1 MRKLRP
7 IACLFLLFLV
17 KLTSAQTFQKQD
29 SLKLPTL
36 TSPQMVWTDLNS
48 DKYYD
53 LLVYGKEPSSDS
65 TQFFLF
71 KNEGG
76 LFLESVRL
84 PFFDLEIHALEII
97 DIDKDGELDIVF
109 SGVKAGT
116 DTLFSSLINQGELE
130 FQLAPMPM
138 ASILTEEFMLQD
150 FNRDNLLELVYID
163 SEAKVKYLT
172 GTALGWEEQPNF
184 FNDSPA
190 DALFDLDLNSD
201 GLRDLLISSSNR
213 PDSLTRYLQNQLS
226 GWEDFQKPFPFDNLS
241 INIFTHG
248 SFTKSGYPDMF
259 LSGNLMGG
267 SSSNFLIKSKQDTFD
282 LTEILPDLEVLDALM
297 ADFDSDGKT
306 DLWLSTHNED
316 NEFASYFL
324 NDLADPKDTVIM
336 NTEIASITRFADYT
350 RDGNL
355 DFAQLLP
362 SGDSL
367 EVFFFKNEQTLFNE
381 GPRNPHLINAVQTGI
396 GHGLIVWGTG
406 YDSLTATELIS
417 YDVIIANSDTVALND
432 GTLNINT
439 PNPRLPNHGNQ
450 LYATQSIFSN
460 LVPGNY
466 FHYINAADNAFN
478 YLSNG
483 NCKPNTNI
491 LNQFAICAVE
501 DLEASVI
508 ETCKGSTLVLGT
520 PTILRNWVSEKR
532 GPLGQSSMLRYEAD
546 LDDTIYGSVV
556 EFKNCSDGQL
566 TYIIQSKDTEIP
578 ELNMPKYNL
587 ICPGDTVSFS
597 ANAAW
602 SNIQWTAAQLGD
614 LGAGH
619 AISFVPTESQ
629 LVFFYGENEDGCSFN
644 YTTFVEIEDFKP
656 SVKDSVLTINVGE
669 SVELVASGGST
680 YEWLPSIG
688 LSNPNI
694 ANPQASP
701 RSDITYLVTITSE
714 NGCTETFE
722 VQVNVTQIGGV
733 ANLFTPNGDGKND
746 NIVVFLS
753 QIPREFQFS
762 IFNRSGN
769 LLYQTKN
776 PQEAM
781 NNGWNGTVNGSTVSN
796 GVYFWSVS
804 GQFENGQPV
813 KLNGT
818 TNGKISLVR

>member
-36 TSPQMVWTDLNS
+36 TNPQMVWADFNS
-48 DKYYD
+48 DSNYD
-53 LLVYGKEPSSDS
+53 LLVYGSNPTSDS

-76 LFLESVRL
+76 LFLESIRL
-84 PFFDLEIHALEII
+84 PFFDLKIHALEVI

-109 SGVKAGT
+109 SGIKAGT
-116 DTLFSSLINQGELE
+116 DTLFSSLINQGEFE
-130 FQLAPMPM
+130 FQLLPTPM
-138 ASILTEEFMLQD
+138 ASILTEKFILRD

-163 SEAKVKYLT
+163 TDSKVKYLT
-172 GTALGWEEQPNF
+172 GTALGWEEQTNF
-184 FNDSPA
+184 FNNSLA

-201 GLRDLLISSSNR
+201 GLSDMLISSSNR
-213 PDSLTRYLQNQLS
+213 PDSLTRYIQNLS
-226 GWEDFQKPFPFDNLS
+226 SNWMEFQKPFPIDNLS
-241 INIFTHG
+241 INVFTHG
-248 SFTKSGYPDMF
+248 AFTNNGYPDMF
-259 LSGNLMGG
+259 FSGSPFGG
-267 SSSNFLIKSKQDTFD
+267 SPSNFLIRSKQDTFD
-282 LTEILPDLEVLDALM
+282 ITQILPDLEVLDALM

-306 DLWLSTHNED
+306 DLWLSTRNQS

-324 NDLADPKDTVIM
+324 NDLAEPKDTVIM
-336 NTEIASITRFADYT
+336 NMATTSTTLFADYSN
-350 RDGNL
+350 DGNL
-355 DFAQLLP
+355 DFAQLRS

-367 EVFFFKNEQTLFNE
+367 EVFFFKNEQTLFNQA
-381 GPRNPHLINAVQTGI
+381 PSNPTKINAVQTGI
-396 GHGLIVWGTG
+396 GQGLVAWGAG
-406 YDSLTATELIS
+406 YDSLSKTDFLS
-417 YDVIIANSDTVALND
+417 YDVIIANSDTVAIND
-432 GTLNINT
+432 GNLNINT

-450 LYATQSIFSN
+450 LYANEAIFKS
-460 LVPGNY
+460 LEPGNY
-466 FHYINAADNAFN
+466 FHYVNAADNAFN

-483 NCKPNTNI
+483 NCKVNTSI

-501 DLEASVI
+501 NLEASVI
-508 ETCKGSTLVLGT
+508 ETCKGSTLTLGT

-532 GPLGQSSMLRYEAD
+532 GPLGQSDILKYQAD
-546 LDDTIYGSVV
+546 SDDTIYGSVV

-566 TYIIQSKDTEIP
+566 IYNIQSKDTEIP
-578 ELNMPKYNL
+578 EINMPAYNL
-587 ICPGDTVSFS
+587 VCPGDTVSFS
-597 ANAAW
+597 ANASW
-602 SNIQWTAAQLGD
+602 TNIQWTAAQLGD
-614 LGAGH
+614 LGAGY

-644 YTTFVEIEDFKP
+644 YTAFVEIENFQP
-656 SVKDSVLTINVGE
+656 SVKDSVLSINVGE

-680 YEWLPSIG
+680 YEWQPSLG

-701 RSDITYLVTITSE
+701 RSDITYMVTITSE
-714 NGCTETFE
+714 NGCTETLE

-753 QIPREFQFS
+753 QIPSEFQFS

-781 NNGWNGTVNGSTVSN
+781 NNGWNGTVNGSTVSS

-813 KLNGT
+813 KLNGN